1 MHGGEEQCSSP
12 PIFYCSGGLVTSD
25 VLRWLQ
31 AQLGLDTDPTDLA
44 QRYERL
50 HSARGVALE
59 VLHER
64 IAALVAEPLKVTVN
78 GVATIDNS
86 ANVAALERRATQLD
100 TEPAPDDLPST
111 SQDLLTTVQLCAR
124 PRR

>member
-1 MHGGEEQCSSP
+1 MN
-12 PIFYCSGGLVTSD
+12 SD

-31 AQLGLDTDPTDLA
+31 AQLGPDTDTADLTH
-44 QRYERL
+44 RYEHL
-50 HSARGVALE
+50 GSARAVALE

-64 IAALVAEPLKVTVN
+64 IAVLVADPLKVTVN

-86 ANVAALERRATQLD
+86 SNVSALERQAAQLS
-100 TEPAPDDLPST
+100 EAIAPDDPSPLN
-111 SQDLLTTVQLCAR
+111 QNVLTTVQLSSR

>member
-1 MHGGEEQCSSP
+1 MN
-12 PIFYCSGGLVTSD
+12 SD

-31 AQLGLDTDPTDLA
+31 AQLGPGIDAEDLA
-44 QRYERL
+44 TRYERL
-50 HSARGVALE
+50 RSAKAVALE

-64 IAALVAEPLKVTVN
+64 VAALVAEPLKVTVN

-86 ANVAALERRATQLD
+86 ANVAALERQLAQLNAAS
-100 TEPAPDDLPST
+100 APDEAPADPS
-111 SQDLLTTVQLCAR
+111 DLLTAIPMRTR

>member
-1 MHGGEEQCSSP
+1 MN
-12 PIFYCSGGLVTSD
+12 SD
-25 VLRWLQ
+25 ALRWLQ
-31 AQLGLDTDPTDLA
+31 AQLGPDTNTADLTG
-44 QRYERL
+44 RYERL
-50 HSARGVALE
+50 GSARAVALE

-86 ANVAALERRATQLD
+86 ANLAALERQVSHLREAT
-100 TEPAPDDLPST
+100 APDDLPLA
-111 SQDLLTTVQLCAR
+111 DHNLLMTVQLCSR

>member
-1 MHGGEEQCSSP
+1 M
-12 PIFYCSGGLVTSD
+12 TSD

-31 AQLGLDTDPTDLA
+31 AQLGPDTNPTDLA

-50 HSARGVALE
+50 HSARAVALE

-86 ANVAALERRATQLD
+86 ANVAALERQAAQLSAAT
-100 TEPAPDDLPST
+100 PPDDPSLPD
-111 SQDLLTTVQLCAR
+111 QNMLTTVQLSSR

>member
-1 MHGGEEQCSSP
+1 MN
-12 PIFYCSGGLVTSD
+12 SD

-31 AQLGLDTDPTDLA
+31 AQLGPDTDARDLTS
-44 QRYERL
+44 RYERL
-50 HSARGVALE
+50 NSAKAVALE

-64 IAALVAEPLKVTVN
+64 LAALVAEPLKVTVN

-86 ANVAALERRATQLD
+86 ANVSALERRAAQMLD
-100 TEPAPDDLPST
+100 ETAPDEAPVARHG
-111 SQDLLTTVQLCAR
+111 LLTTVQLSAR

>member
-1 MHGGEEQCSSP
+1 MN
-12 PIFYCSGGLVTSD
+12 ID

-31 AQLGLDTDPTDLA
+31 AQLGPNTNTDELTA
-44 QRYERL
+44 RYERL
-50 HSARGVALE
+50 NSAKAVALE

-64 IAALVAEPLKVTVN
+64 IAVLVAEPLKVTVN

-86 ANVAALERRATQLD
+86 ANVAALERRAAQVID
-100 TEPAPDDLPST
+100 EAAPDEPPT
-111 SQDLLTTVQLCAR
+111 AHHELLVTVPLSAR